1 MDKHL
6 YNNLYCN
13 CIVIILMYNNT
24 DHTNLGPEREVLK
37 QVVRMSGWVLKVDAE
52 NL

>member
-1 MDKHL
+1 
-6 YNNLYCN
+6 
-13 CIVIILMYNNT
+13 MYNNT

>member
-13 CIVIILMYNNT
+13 YIVIILMYNNT